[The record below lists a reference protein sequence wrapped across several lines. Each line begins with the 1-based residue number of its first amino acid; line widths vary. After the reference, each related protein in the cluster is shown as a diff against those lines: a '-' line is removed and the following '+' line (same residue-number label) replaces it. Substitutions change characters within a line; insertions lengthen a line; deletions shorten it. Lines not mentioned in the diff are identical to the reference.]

1 MTTKKI
7 AELKA
12 NENLKL
18 TPDLVEY
25 YLNIERDTKYN
36 FMQNTPPRILL
47 QRGMDKEH
55 CGLWVKEKDLSK
67 INVCS
72 EFKLTEYEYESGGQE
87 SGIFFKEARLLM
99 YPLFDQLLVYLDK
112 KSKEA
117 KLGLYLSLNEDFKTF
132 EENYNQVNPEPLSKQ
147 YSLVLPYHVY
157 ILDETNNPKHIKPL
171 CLVAKGLANKHL
183 KEVAIEQ
190 YRAVEKGIAKG
201 LDINFSDKNNYYHQ
215 QTVVD
220 IKFVRAREE
229 IKDGQTIWIVK
240 PELASVANHE
250 TYYQYRYD
258 HDFHTGHLNSGKP
271 ILQFHNGFG
280 RNIIS
285 FMEYINGRPF
295 VDMPLSKYL
304 EPELLALY
312 TCDIDHQLELNANEI
327 DTSNIEVKAEEEF

>member
-1 MTTKKI
+1 MI
-7 AELKA
+7 KA
-12 NENLKL
+12 KVEENGNLVS
-18 TPDLVEY
+18 DLVEY
-25 YLNIERDTKYN
+25 YLKIENNKQYSFIN
-36 FMQNTPPRILL
+36 NTPPRVLL

-67 INVCS
+67 INICS
-72 EFKLTEYEYESGGQE
+72 EFSLIEYEYESGGQE
-87 SGIFFKEARLLM
+87 SGILLKEARLLM
-99 YPLFDQLLVYLDK
+99 YPLFDQLLVYMDR

-117 KLGLYLSLNEDFKTF
+117 KLGLYLPCNEEFKSF
-132 EENYNQVNPEPLSKQ
+132 EQNYNQMNPEPLSKQ
-147 YSLVLPYHVY
+147 YSLVLPYHLY
-157 ILDETNNPKHIKPL
+157 ILDKTNNPKHTKPL

-183 KEVAIEQ
+183 REVAIEQ

-215 QTVVD
+215 QTVLD

-240 PELASVANHE
+240 PELVSVATHE
-250 TYYQYRYD
+250 NYYQYRYD

-271 ILQFHNGFG
+271 VLQFHNGFG

-285 FMEYINGRPF
+285 FMEYINGRPLM
-295 VDMPLSKYL
+295 DMPLSKYL

-312 TCDIDHQLELNANEI
+312 TSDIDHQLELNPNDV
-327 DTSNIEVKAEEEF
+327 DTSNIEVKVEEEF